1 MSTCGLESCGPQQP
15 ESTFPC
21 RQKTRSPDETLY
33 RVHVGRDID
42 NDGRVRAFV
51 AEYERVAVGDED
63 CYVIPGGY
71 YLARG
76 PFDKPEWFACKREA
90 QVEAA
95 NRVKQLGM
103 RLMLQ
108 AEILLDEI
116 MPARPDHD

>member
-1 MSTCGLESCGPQQP
+1 MITCGSESCGSLPQL
-15 ESTFPC
+15 STFPC
-21 RQKTRSPDETLY
+21 LRKTRSPNETLY

-42 NDGRVRAFV
+42 DDGRVRAFV
-51 AEYERVAVGDED
+51 TEYERVAVGDED